1 MRLLCEGFDRR
12 CMLLSGLKKDYLVT
26 AVSFC
31 EMFYSQLSPSL
42 SLTHNHYSDQ
52 KVCLLYSDVS

>member
-1 MRLLCEGFDRR
+1 
-12 CMLLSGLKKDYLVT
+12 MLYAAFGIKENYLGT

-42 SLTHNHYSDQ
+42 SLAYNNYSDQ
-52 KVCLLYSDVS
+52 KVCLLNGDVS